1 MYLDFAEMKMHMVSA
16 YFDFTILVQKLIQFL
31 FQANLSNSVDVM
43 EQKMHEFES
52 KLANVTSGTSNSTG
66 LQNQI
71 VRHFIDLLL
80 WIHCF
85 SIFSSS
91 QDALRSETAN
101 NFTNLEGHVDARVS
115 VTEQNISS
123 NSIQILNL
131 KQNDYDIGMDIM
143 NLNYSFIGLD
153 HDVSMKLNTLN
164 TTQVSI
170 QSVIPCQSMSSL

>member
-1 MYLDFAEMKMHMVSA
+1 M
-16 YFDFTILVQKLIQFL
+16 
-31 FQANLSNSVDVM
+31 
-43 EQKMHEFES
+43 
-52 KLANVTSGTSNSTG
+52 
-66 LQNQI
+66 
-71 VRHFIDLLL
+71 
-80 WIHCF
+80 
-85 SIFSSS
+85 
-91 QDALRSETAN
+91 RSETAN